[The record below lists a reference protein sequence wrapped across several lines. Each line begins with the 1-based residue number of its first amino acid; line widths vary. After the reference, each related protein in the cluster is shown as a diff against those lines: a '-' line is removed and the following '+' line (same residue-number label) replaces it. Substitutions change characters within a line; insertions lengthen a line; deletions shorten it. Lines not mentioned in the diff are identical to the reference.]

1 MKEMNSWFFYAI
13 VQAPLGK
20 TNEPPNERT
29 RYGFFHQAG
38 QRGGGGGGGGG
49 AEDHSSSNNLGSTY
63 SQRTIR

>member
-49 AEDHSSSNNLGSTY
+49 GG
-63 SQRTIR
+63 